1 MSNSGKTY
9 GQVDL
14 QGETILNLKNY
25 FFDFLL
31 DVLDDLRLL
40 REFLQDDKKDLMD
53 YQLVLTSQKIFDF
66 LSLF

>member
-53 YQLVLTSQKIFDF
+53 YQLVLTVQKIFDF